1 MLSVSRGS
9 SCFAGRCVSSLE
21 LVAGKIASRQRLT
34 QDDGVLLLR
43 SAGLNQLGAWAQ
55 AERYRRFPEKQ
66 VTFVVDSN
74 PNYTNVCDTDCTFC
88 AFYRRPGEADA
99 YTLTPEQMGEK
110 VAAAANRG
118 ATRVLIQGGHNPALG
133 LDYYLNMISY
143 LHKEFPQVHLHLF
156 SAPEIRAIAKYIDQ
170 SVDFVLKAFWDAGL
184 RTIPGGGAEILT
196 DKVRRT
202 ISVKKGT
209 PDEWLDVHRQAHKIG
224 YTTTATMM
232 FGHVETDH
240 DVVEHLDR
248 LRTLQDETRGFFAF
262 IPWSFKLGDTP
273 LSATVK
279 KEAGAG
285 RYLRILALAR
295 LYLDNVPHIQ
305 GSWFSE
311 GKKTGQLSLHFG
323 ADDFGGTLI
332 EENVLANAQW
342 ENRTTTPEVVR
353 IIQDAGFVPVER
365 TSTYEQVKVYPGPAV
380 ASEFNQNFAG
390 GAYARP

>member
-1 MLSVSRGS
+1 MPIAWRAP
-9 SCFAGRCVSSLE
+9 SCSERPCVSSFE
-21 LVAGKIASRQRLT
+21 LVAAKLARSQRLT
-34 QDDGVLLLR
+34 LDDGVLLLQE
-43 SAGLNQLGAWAQ
+43 ADLNRLGHWAQ
-55 AERYRRFPEKQ
+55 AERFRRFPRPE

-88 AFYRRPGEADA
+88 AFYRRPGDPEA

-110 VAAAANRG
+110 VERAAKQG
-118 ATRVLIQGGHNPALG
+118 ATRVLIQGGHNPELG
-133 LDYYLNMISY
+133 LEYYLNMISY
-143 LHKEFPQVHLHLF
+143 LHARFPQVELHLF
-156 SAPEIRAIAKYIDQ
+156 SAPEIRAIAKYINR
-170 SVDFVLKAFWDAGL
+170 SVEHVLKAFWDSGL
-184 RTIPGGGAEILT
+184 RTLPGGGAEILT
-196 DKVRRT
+196 DRVRRT

-224 YTTTATMM
+224 YATTATMM
-232 FGHVETDH
+232 FGHVETDA

-248 LRTLQDETRGFFAF
+248 LRTLQDETGGFFAF

-279 KEAGAG
+279 KEAGAA
-285 RYLRILALAR
+285 RYLRILALSR
-295 LYLDNVPHIQ
+295 LYLDNFPHIQ

-332 EENVLANAQW
+332 EENVLYNAQW
-342 ENRTTTPEVVR
+342 ENRTTTPEVVS

-365 TSTYEQVKVYPGPAV
+365 SSTYKHLKTYPGP
-380 ASEFNQNFAG
+380 SPQREFNQNFAG

>member
-1 MLSVSRGS
+1 M
-9 SCFAGRCVSSLE
+9 SSLE
-21 LVAGKIASRQRLT
+21 LVTSKISNRQRLT

-43 SAGLNQLGAWAQ
+43 EAELNRLGQWAET
-55 AERYRRFPEKQ
+55 ERFHRFPEPT

-88 AFYRRPGEADA
+88 AFYRRPGDREA
-99 YTLTPEQMGEK
+99 YTLTAEQMGEK
-110 VAAAANRG
+110 VERAAKRG
-118 ATRVLIQGGHNPALG
+118 ATRVLIQGGHNPELG
-133 LDYYLNMISY
+133 LDYYLNLISY
-143 LHKEFPQVHLHLF
+143 LHERFPQIHLHLF
-156 SAPEIRAIAKYIDQ
+156 SAPEIRAISKYIGR
-170 SVDFVLKAFWDAGL
+170 SVDDVLKAFWGAGL
-184 RTIPGGGAEILT
+184 STLPGGGAEILT
-196 DKVRRT
+196 DRVRRT

-209 PDEWLDVHRQAHKIG
+209 PDEWLDVHRRAHRIG

-232 FGHVETDH
+232 FGHVETDA

-248 LRTLQDETRGFFAF
+248 LRTLQDETHGFFAF

-279 KEAGAG
+279 KEAGAA
-285 RYLRILALAR
+285 RYLRILALSR

-342 ENRTTTPEVVR
+342 VNQTTTPEVVR

-365 TSTYEQVKVYPGPAV
+365 NSTYDHLKTYPGPTPQR
-380 ASEFNQNFAG
+380 EFNQNFAG

>member
-1 MLSVSRGS
+1 MLPASRPLNCS
-9 SCFAGRCVSSLE
+9 ARNYVSSLE
-21 LVAGKIASRQRLT
+21 LVAGKIGARQRLT
-34 QDDGVLLLR
+34 LDDGLLLLR
-43 SAGLNQLGAWAQ
+43 EAELNQLGQWAQ
-55 AERYRRFPEKQ
+55 AERFRRFPEHQ

-88 AFYRRPGEADA
+88 AFYRRPGDAEA

-110 VAAAANRG
+110 VATAARRG

-143 LHKEFPQVHLHLF
+143 LHEKFPDVHLHLF
-156 SAPEIRAIAKYIDQ
+156 SAPEIRAISKYINQ
-170 SVDFVLKAFWDAGL
+170 SVDQVLKAFWDAGL

-196 DKVRRT
+196 DRVRRT

-209 PDEWLDVHRQAHKIG
+209 PDEWLDVHRRSHKIG

-232 FGHVETDH
+232 FGHVETDA
-240 DVVEHLDR
+240 DIVEHLDR
-248 LRTLQDETRGFFAF
+248 LRSLQDETHGFFAF

-295 LYLDNVPHIQ
+295 LYLDNFPHIQ

-342 ENRTTTPEVVR
+342 ENKTTTPEVVR

-365 TSTYEQVKVYPGPAV
+365 TSTYEHLKVHPGPHV

>member
-1 MLSVSRGS
+1 VPS
-9 SCFAGRCVSSLE
+9 FD
-21 LVAGKIASRQRLT
+21 LVARKIESRQRLT
-34 QDDGVLLLR
+34 LDDGVHLLR
-43 SAGLNQLGAWAQ
+43 EAPLVHLGQWAQ
-55 AERYRRFPEKQ
+55 AERFRRFPDRR
-66 VTFVVDSN
+66 VTFVVDTN
-74 PNYTNVCDTDCTFC
+74 PNYTNICDTDCTFC
-88 AFYRRPGEADA
+88 AFYRRPGDPEA

-110 VAAAANRG
+110 IETAARLG
-118 ATRVLIQGGHNPALG
+118 ATRALIQGGHNPELG
-133 LDYYLNMISY
+133 LDYYLQLISY
-143 LHKEFPQVHLHLF
+143 LHARFPQVQLHLF
-156 SAPEIRAIAKYIDQ
+156 SAPEIRAIATYIGQ
-170 SVDFVLKAFWDAGL
+170 SVDSVLQAFWDAGL
-184 RTIPGGGAEILT
+184 RTLPGGGAEILT

-209 PDEWLDVHRQAHKIG
+209 PDEWLDVHRRAHRLG

-232 FGHVETDH
+232 YGHVETDA

-248 LRTLQDETRGFFAF
+248 LRTLQDETHGFFAF

-285 RYLRILALAR
+285 RYLRILALSR
-295 LYLDNVPHIQ
+295 LYLDNFPHIQ

-353 IIQDAGFVPVER
+353 IIQDAGFIPVER
-365 TSTYEQVKVYPGPAV
+365 TSTYEHIKTYPGPRV
-380 ASEFNQNFAG
+380 ASEFSQNFAG